1 MKHSNYKVI
10 KHTYRIITLLA
21 LIIMGESMGESM
33 DESMDERMDDE
44 SMDDESIINNAYITT
59 QEEVI
64 ILELDGDTLIDDPA
78 ITSIISVDS
87 SNKLKY
93 NGITN
98 WFQLIGLVMTFR
110 IKNLNTNLMISDKQW
125 FNNVC
130 KYFNKFDIINSEQIA
145 YSIISYLTTRIA
157 IPL

>member
-1 MKHSNYKVI
+1 MDKN
-10 KHTYRIITLLA
+10 
-21 LIIMGESMGESM
+21 M
-33 DESMDERMDDE
+33 DESMDVDIDE
-44 SMDDESIINNAYITT
+44 NIIVIDNAYITY

-130 KYFNKFDIINSEQIA
+130 KYFNNFNIMW
-145 YSIISYLTTRIA
+145 LTLLMHHFQSADT
-157 IPL
+157 

>member
-1 MKHSNYKVI
+1 
-10 KHTYRIITLLA
+10 
-21 LIIMGESMGESM
+21 MGESMGESM

>member
-1 MKHSNYKVI
+1 MDKN
-10 KHTYRIITLLA
+10 
-21 LIIMGESMGESM
+21 M
-33 DESMDERMDDE
+33 DESMDVDIDE
-44 SMDDESIINNAYITT
+44 NIIVIDNAYITY

-125 FNNVC
+125 FKNVC
-130 KYFNKFDIINSEQIA
+130 KYFNNFNIVNSEQIA

-157 IPL
+157 SPL

>member
-1 MKHSNYKVI
+1 
-10 KHTYRIITLLA
+10 
-21 LIIMGESMGESM
+21 M
-33 DESMDERMDDE
+33 DESMDESTDE
-44 SMDDESIINNAYITT
+44 NMGENIIVIDNAYITH

-64 ILELDGDTLIDDPA
+64 ILELDGDTLIDDPV

-125 FNNVC
+125 FKNVC
-130 KYFNKFDIINSEQIA
+130 KYFDNFDIINSEQIA
-145 YSIISYLTTRIA
+145 YSIISYLTTHIA
-157 IPL
+157 VPL